1 MVLLPMFPL
10 LLIEIMDLKMV
21 SILKKVVRL
30 YIKLFIDFEQ
40 MKELLLI
47 LLLIEIGLKDKKLEI
62 IINHVME
69 NI

>member
-1 MVLLPMFPL
+1 
-10 LLIEIMDLKMV
+10 MV